1 MLLLSPSPGR
11 QDPDAARDLA
21 VIAARL
27 RAGGAELLR
36 IEPSETPALTGAQP
50 TTGGGADQPVTG
62 TARPTGARLTAF
74 GRSLW
79 HTALGTRALGVL
91 DCVVVGQA
99 DLIPVGMLAAH
110 LTGARRVPVLFH
122 GTDMWTMRPHLR
134 WLLRRDPL
142 LYPVTTSSFGAGALC
157 AVSVGAVLAP
167 GLEQRWRDTLLA
179 EAGRRRPLP
188 PVPTVLSVFRLD
200 EWEAK
205 GLPALVEAV
214 AEARRVLG
222 AVRLV
227 VAGPGPAPGAL
238 HALVAA
244 SEHTELHENPGDE
257 ALARLYA
264 TADLFALCT
273 RTRTSPPVSGEA
285 YGLALLEAQL
295 AGCAVIG
302 PARGGARDAYR
313 NGDTGWTPS
322 DESPQALAR
331 VLLDLLA
338 DRARLTR
345 AGRQAAEWASACT
358 DPRAHT
364 RAVFNTLLGCEPV
377 VPAPAE
383 DVLAA
388 SQPPRTT
395 GTPAVR

>member
-1 MLLLSPSPGR
+1 M
-11 QDPDAARDLA
+11 
-21 VIAARL
+21 IAARL

-36 IEPSETPALTGAQP
+36 IEPPETPALTGA
-50 TTGGGADQPVTG
+50 
-62 TARPTGARLTAF
+62 RLTGAQLSGF

-79 HTALGTRALGVL
+79 RTALGTRALGAL
-91 DCVVVGQA
+91 DGVVVGQP
-99 DLIPVGMLAAH
+99 DLIPAGVLAAR

-122 GTDMWTMRPHLR
+122 GTDMWTMRPHPR

-142 LYPVTTSSFGAGALC
+142 LYPVTTSSFGAGALG
-157 AVSVGAVLAP
+157 AVRLGAVLTP
-167 GLEQRWRDTLLA
+167 GLEQRWRDMLIT

-238 HALVAA
+238 RELVAA
-244 SEHTELHENPGDE
+244 SEHTELSENPGDE

-273 RTRTSPPVSGEA
+273 RTRTSPPVSGET
-285 YGLALLEAQL
+285 YGIALLEAQL

-322 DESPQALAR
+322 DESPRALAR
-331 VLLDLLA
+331 VLLDLLT
-338 DRARLTR
+338 DRARLAR

-358 DPRAHT
+358 EPRAHT
-364 RAVFNTLLGCEPV
+364 RAVFNALLGCEPAV
-377 VPAPAE
+377 AATAEDGLATGQPSRANGAPAI
-383 DVLAA
+383 
-388 SQPPRTT
+388 R
-395 GTPAVR
+395 